1 MRSSAYRR
9 LLVLLDGTER
19 GERALTWA
27 RHLVRGPGSAVHLL
41 MIEPAARMLRVG
53 GRTVAFV
60 DQLEDAA
67 RAAARAYLAS
77 VAGRLREDGMTVWTH
92 VRFGAPSPVTRAV
105 IQELDADVLV
115 VTDGVIR
122 RPDDLGAVPIPVL
135 TSGPRCLRSA

>member
-1 MRSSAYRR
+1 MRSSTYRR

-27 RHLVRGPGSAVHLL
+27 RHLARGPGSAVHLL
-41 MIEPAARMLRVG
+41 MIEPAARVLCVG

-67 RAAARAYLAS
+67 RAAARVYLAA
-77 VAGRLREDGMTVWTH
+77 VAARLREDGVTVWTH
-92 VRFGAPSPVTRAV
+92 VRVGAPAPVTRAV
-105 IQELDADVLV
+105 IEELDADVLV
-115 VTDGVIR
+115 LTDGVTR
-122 RPDDLGAVPIPVL
+122 YQDLGAIPVPVL

>member
-27 RHLVRGPGSAVHLL
+27 RHLSRGPGSAVHLL
-41 MIEPAARMLRVG
+41 VIEPAARVLGVG

-67 RAAARAYLAS
+67 RAAARAHLAS
-77 VAGRLREDGMTVWTH
+77 VATRLREDGVTVWTH
-92 VRFGAPSPVTRAV
+92 VRVGAPAPMTRAV
-105 IQELDADVLV
+105 VQELGADVLV
-115 VTDGVIR
+115 LTDGVFR
-122 RPDDLGAVPIPVL
+122 HRDDLGAVPIPVL
-135 TSGPRCLRSA
+135 TSGPRCVRSA

>member
-27 RHLVRGPGSAVHLL
+27 RHLTRGPGSAVHLL
-41 MIEPAARMLRVG
+41 MIEPAARVVRVG

-67 RAAARAYLAS
+67 RAAGRAYLAP
-77 VAGRLREDGMTVWTH
+77 VAAGLREDGVAVWTH
-92 VRFGAPSPVTRAV
+92 VRVGAPAPVIRAV
-105 IQELDADVLV
+105 IEELDADVLV
-115 VTDGVIR
+115 LTDGVTR
-122 RPDDLGAVPIPVL
+122 YQDLGAIPVPVL

>member
-1 MRSSAYRR
+1 MRSSTYRR

-27 RHLVRGPGSAVHLL
+27 RDLARGPGSAVHLL
-41 MIEPAARMLRVG
+41 MIEPAARVLCVG

-67 RAAARAYLAS
+67 RAAARVYLAA
-77 VAGRLREDGMTVWTH
+77 VAARLREDGVTVWTH
-92 VRFGAPSPVTRAV
+92 VRVGAPAPVTRAV
-105 IQELDADVLV
+105 IEELDADVLV
-115 VTDGVIR
+115 LTDGVTR
-122 RPDDLGAVPIPVL
+122 YQDLGAIPVPVL

>member
-9 LLVLLDGTER
+9 LLVLLDGAER

-67 RAAARAYLAS
+67 RAAC
-77 VAGRLREDGMTVWTH
+77 GRTG
-92 VRFGAPSPVTRAV
+92 
-105 IQELDADVLV
+105 
-115 VTDGVIR
+115 
-122 RPDDLGAVPIPVL
+122 
-135 TSGPRCLRSA
+135 

>member
-1 MRSSAYRR
+1 MRSSTYRR

-27 RHLVRGPGSAVHLL
+27 RHLARGPGSAVHLL
-41 MIEPAARMLRVG
+41 MIEPAARVLCVG

-67 RAAARAYLAS
+67 RAAARVYLAP
-77 VAGRLREDGMTVWTH
+77 VAARLREDGVTVWTH
-92 VRFGAPSPVTRAV
+92 VRVGAPAPVTRAV
-105 IQELDADVLV
+105 IEELDADVLV
-115 VTDGVIR
+115 LTDGVT
-122 RPDDLGAVPIPVL
+122 PYQDLGAIPVPVL

>member
-1 MRSSAYRR
+1 MRSSTYRR

-27 RHLVRGPGSAVHLL
+27 RHLARGPGSAVHLL
-41 MIEPAARMLRVG
+41 MIEPAARVLCVG

-67 RAAARAYLAS
+67 RAAARVYLAP
-77 VAGRLREDGMTVWTH
+77 VAARLREDGVTVWTH
-92 VRFGAPSPVTRAV
+92 VRVGAPAPVTRAV
-105 IQELDADVLV
+105 IEELDADVLV
-115 VTDGVIR
+115 LTDGVTR
-122 RPDDLGAVPIPVL
+122 YQDLGTIPVPVL

>member
-1 MRSSAYRR
+1 MRSSTYRR

-27 RHLVRGPGSAVHLL
+27 RHLARGPGSAVHLL
-41 MIEPAARMLRVG
+41 MIEPAARVLCVG

-67 RAAARAYLAS
+67 RAAARVYLAP
-77 VAGRLREDGMTVWTH
+77 VAARLREDGVTVWTH
-92 VRFGAPSPVTRAV
+92 VRVGAPAPVIRAV
-105 IQELDADVLV
+105 IEELDADVLV
-115 VTDGVIR
+115 LTDGVTR
-122 RPDDLGAVPIPVL
+122 YQDLGAIPVPVL

>member
-27 RHLVRGPGSAVHLL
+27 RHLARGPGSALHLL
-41 MIEPAARMLRVG
+41 IIEPAARVLSAG

-77 VAGRLREDGMTVWTH
+77 VAARLREDGMTVWTH
-92 VRFGAPSPVTRAV
+92 VRFGAPAPVTRAV
-105 IQELDADVLV
+105 IQELDADALVL
-115 VTDGVIR
+115 TDGVIR
-122 RPDDLGAVPIPVL
+122 HRDDLGAVPVPVL
-135 TSGPRCLRSA
+135 TSGPRCMRSA

>member
-1 MRSSAYRR
+1 MRSSTYRR

-27 RHLVRGPGSAVHLL
+27 RHLARGPGSAVHLL
-41 MIEPAARMLRVG
+41 MIEPAARVLCVG

-67 RAAARAYLAS
+67 RAAARVYLAP
-77 VAGRLREDGMTVWTH
+77 VAARLREDGVTVWTH
-92 VRFGAPSPVTRAV
+92 VRVGAPAPVTRAV
-105 IQELDADVLV
+105 IEELDADVLV
-115 VTDGVIR
+115 LTDGVTR
-122 RPDDLGAVPIPVL
+122 YQDLGAIPVPVL

>member
-27 RHLVRGPGSAVHLL
+27 RHLTRGPGSAVHLL
-41 MIEPAARMLRVG
+41 MIEPAARVVRVG

-67 RAAARAYLAS
+67 RAAARAYLAP
-77 VAGRLREDGMTVWTH
+77 VAAGLREDGVAVWTH
-92 VRFGAPSPVTRAV
+92 VRVGAPAPVIRAV
-105 IQELDADVLV
+105 IEELDADVLV
-115 VTDGVIR
+115 LTDGVTR
-122 RPDDLGAVPIPVL
+122 YQDLGAIPVPVL